1 MTRKLRNKLDYEIIY
16 EHLRDA
22 EFNKDK
28 FINVENNNITDI
40 KDKPIEG
47 GFWASPVDSKYSWR
61 KVFSGMDL
69 WEQNT
74 FFRFTLSNNAKI
86 LYINSIESIK
96 LIPKEFIISFD
107 KVLNLDFEKLSTVYD
122 ALHFDPSN
130 DECLN
135 EIMPS
140 WQCDCI
146 LIFNPDIIETINKKI
161 M

>member
-1 MTRKLRNKLDYEIIY
+1 MSKKQRNKSDYEIIY
-16 EHLRDA
+16 EHLRA
-22 EFNKDK
+22 TEFDK
-28 FINVENNNITDI
+28 NRFTNVENSNTDI

-61 KVFSGMDL
+61 KVFSSMDSS
-69 WEQNT
+69 EKNT

-107 KVLNLDFEKLSTVYD
+107 KVLNLDFEKLSLAFD
-122 ALHFDPSN
+122 ALRFDPSN

-146 LIFNPDIIETINKKI
+146 LIFNPDIIKTIK
-161 M
+161 

>member
-1 MTRKLRNKLDYEIIY
+1 MTEKLRKELDDEVIY

-22 EFNKDK
+22 EFTKNK

-47 GFWASPVDSKYSWR
+47 GFWASPVDSKYNFR
-61 KVFSGMDL
+61 KVFSGMDS
-69 WEQNT
+69 WELNT

-107 KVLNLDFEKLSTVYD
+107 KVLNLDFEKLSLVFD
-122 ALHFDPSN
+122 ALRFDPSN
-130 DECLN
+130 DESLN

-146 LIFNPDIIETINKKI
+146 LIFNPDIV
-161 M
+161 